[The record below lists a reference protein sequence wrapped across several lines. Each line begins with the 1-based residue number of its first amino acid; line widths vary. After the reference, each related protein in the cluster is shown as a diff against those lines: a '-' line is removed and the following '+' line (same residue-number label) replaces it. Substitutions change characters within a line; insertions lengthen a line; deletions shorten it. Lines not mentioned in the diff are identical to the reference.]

1 MNLRATLTAAW
12 ALVTGLAGGWLVLSP
27 WALGGQQAG
36 QPWTSMTQGTVF
48 TGLGLLI
55 LGVIGLV
62 ASAPPLVRRRRASG
76 VIARAPQAAANG
88 AGQDPSEPD
97 LETTLVALARALT
110 ADLESS
116 RPTNR
121 VTATQPAAGRG
132 EDDRP

>member
-1 MNLRATLTAAW
+1 MNFRATLTSAG

-36 QPWTSMTQGTVF
+36 QAWTSMTQGTVL
-48 TGLGLLI
+48 TGLGLVI

-62 ASAPPLVRRRRASG
+62 ASVAQLVRGRRAAS
-76 VIARAPQAAANG
+76 VIAGAPQAATDG
-88 AGQDPSEPD
+88 AGQAASGPD

-116 RPTNR
+116 G
-121 VTATQPAAGRG
+121 PA
-132 EDDRP
+132 DRAHREV